1 MQLSGTYTALVTPFN
16 DDAEQSVDFAAFD
29 RLVEAQINGGVSGI
43 VPCGTTGETPTLT
56 SAEDLAVIERAV
68 RIAKKRVQVIAGTG
82 SNCTRSTI
90 EASRAAVSAGADA
103 IMVVTPYYNKPT
115 QAGMFE
121 HFTAVA
127 KAVSVPVVIYNIP
140 SRSVIDLAAETLKQ
154 IAEACPNVI
163 ATKEATGNVLRAQT
177 LAQMMGPKMTVLSG
191 DDALTLPMIACGAK
205 GVISVTSNVYPKE
218 VSRATSLALEGRI
231 AEAREL
237 HLRLLPVHEIMFV
250 EANPSPAKAALA
262 HKKMMTEV
270 VRGPLARI
278 SDGAREKVLR
288 AMSAFERAS
297 S

>member
-1 MQLSGTYTALVTPFN
+1 MQLFGTYTALVTPFH

-29 RLVEAQINGGVSGI
+29 RLVEAQIAGGVSGI

-56 SAEDLAVIERAV
+56 EAEDLAVIERAV
-68 RIAKKRVQVIAGTG
+68 RTAKKRVQVIAGTG
-82 SNCTRSTI
+82 GNSTKGTI
-90 EASRAAVSAGADA
+90 AASIAAVAAGADA

-127 KAVSVPVVIYNIP
+127 RSVTVPVIVYNIP
-140 SRSVIDLAAETLKQ
+140 SRSVVDLLPETLKQ
-154 IAEACPNVI
+154 IAEACPNVV

-177 LAQMMGPKMTVLSG
+177 LAQTMGPRMTVLSG

-218 VSRATSLALEGRI
+218 VSRAASLALEGRF

-237 HLRLLPVHEIMFV
+237 HLRLLPVHEVMFV

-278 SDGAREKVLR
+278 SDAAREKVLR

>member
-1 MQLSGTYTALVTPFN
+1 MQLSGTYTALVTPFH
-16 DDAEQSVDFAAFD
+16 DDAEQGVDFAAFD
-29 RLVEAQINGGVSGI
+29 RLIESQIDGGVAGI

-56 SAEDLAVIERAV
+56 SDEDLAVIERAV
-68 RIAKKRVQVIAGTG
+68 RTAKKRVQVIAGTG
-82 SNCTRSTI
+82 SNSTKSTI
-90 EASRAAVSAGADA
+90 EASLAAVSAGADA

-127 KAVSVPVVIYNIP
+127 RSVTVPVIVYNIP
-140 SRSVIDLAAETLKQ
+140 SRSVVDLLPETLKQ
-154 IAEACPNVI
+154 IAEACPNVV

-177 LAQMMGPKMTVLSG
+177 LAQMIGPKMTVLSG

-218 VSRATSLALEGRI
+218 VSRATSLALEGRF

-288 AMSAFERAS
+288 AMSTFERAS

>member
-29 RLVEAQINGGVSGI
+29 RLVEAQIDGGVSGI

-56 SAEDLAVIERAV
+56 SAENLAVIERAV
-68 RIAKKRVQVIAGTG
+68 RAAKKRVQVIAGTG
-82 SNCTRSTI
+82 TNSTRSTI
-90 EASRAAVSAGADA
+90 EASRAAASAGADA

-115 QAGMFE
+115 QAGMLE

-127 KAVSVPVVIYNIP
+127 KSVNVPVVIYNIP
-140 SRSVIDLAAETLKQ
+140 SRSVVDLLPETLKQ

-218 VSRATSLALEGRI
+218 VSRATSLALEGRF

-270 VRGPLARI
+270 VRGPLLRI
-278 SDGAREKVLR
+278 SEGAREKVLR

>member
-1 MQLSGTYTALVTPFN
+1 MQLSGTYTALVTPFI
-16 DDAEQSVDFAAFD
+16 DDAEQGVDFAAFD
-29 RLVEAQINGGVSGI
+29 RLIESQIDGGVTGI
-43 VPCGTTGETPTLT
+43 VPNGTTGESPTLT
-56 SAEDLAVIERAV
+56 SAEFLAIVERAV
-68 RIAKKRVQVIAGTG
+68 RTAKKRVQVIAGTG
-82 SNCTRSTI
+82 TSSTRSTI
-90 EASRAAVSAGADA
+90 EASRAAVKAGADA

-127 KAVSVPVVIYNIP
+127 RSVSVPVVVYNIP
-140 SRSVIDLAAETLKQ
+140 GRSVVDLLPETLKQ
-154 IAEACPNVI
+154 IAEACPNVV

-177 LAQMMGPKMTVLSG
+177 IAQMMGPKMTVLSG

-218 VSRATSLALEGRI
+218 VSRATSLALEGRF

-237 HLRLLPVHEIMFV
+237 HLRLLPVHEAMFV

-262 HKKMMTEV
+262 HKKMMTEA

-278 SDGAREKVLR
+278 SDGAREKVVR
-288 AMSAFERAS
+288 ALTTFERAS